1 MKELLLATNNKGKVG
16 EMRSMLAGVD
26 VTVMGLDDLPSYTEV
41 PETGETFRENAR
53 LKAAGYAQQS
63 GRVALAD
70 DSGLEV
76 LALAGRPGVY
86 SARYGG
92 DQLGFNE
99 KMQLILT
106 ELEETGNADRS
117 AQFVCSVAIAEPS
130 GEIIFEADGFCS
142 GQIARQPRGLGGF
155 GYDPIFE
162 PDGFELTFGEL
173 NSAIKHEI
181 SHRAAA
187 FRQIIPFLRDF
198 NALRL
203 DQPSLDA

>member
-16 EMRSMLAGVD
+16 EMRSMLAAVD
-26 VTVMGLDDLPSYTEV
+26 VEAIGLDDLPSYAEMA
-41 PETGETFRENAR
+41 ETGETFRENAR
-53 LKAAGYAQQS
+53 IKAVGYAQQS

-76 LALAGRPGVY
+76 FALDGRPGIY

-92 DQLGFNE
+92 DHLSFSE

-106 ELEETGNADRS
+106 ELEETANIDRS
-117 AQFVCSVAIAEPS
+117 AQFVCSVAIATPS
-130 GEIIFEADGFCS
+130 GEILFEADGFCT
-142 GQIARQPRGLGGF
+142 GQIARQPRGTGGF

-173 NSAIKHEI
+173 DPAIKHEI

-198 NALRL
+198 NAVRL
-203 DQPSLDA
+203 DQRNLDA